1 MELFRNMVNRKL
13 TLLIILVG
21 FLSVFAQEKRDT
33 LIVPAPKYSVST
45 LPELWNQ
52 MDDIFNDPSFSNATW
67 GVLIQSLETGE
78 YFYRRNEDKLLM
90 PASSLKL
97 FTTSAAFILL
107 GPEYR
112 FTTNIY
118 KRGNIDGSILKGDI
132 IVQGRGDP
140 TISGRFYGGD
150 NLRVYNLWAD
160 SLLNLGIDEIDG
172 SIIGDDNEFDDKG
185 LGEGWAWD
193 DESYWYSAQSSAVSF
208 NDNCVD
214 LSVSVNKEK
223 RTARVSVSPNTKYIV
238 PVNEVKVVPND
249 SVTDIDVYRETG
261 TNIITV
267 SGTIKENSDTVN
279 TFCTVNNPTQYAVVV
294 LKDVLERKGIKVTG
308 FPVEVSDLTKP
319 LDYKQADLLFT
330 NYSVPLREIVK
341 VVNKNSNNFYAEQ
354 ILKTVGLEEE
364 HYGSAEKGIESEM
377 NIFRDMGI
385 NTDAFN
391 IVDGSGLSR
400 LNLVTPRQFVSL
412 LNYMFKSKHYIPF
425 YNSLPIAGVDGT
437 LIARLKNTRA
447 EDKVRAKTGYLT
459 AVRSLC
465 GYAIT
470 GDNEPMAFAIIANNF
485 NIPVKLAE
493 NIQDL
498 VCLRLANFKRK

>member
-1 MELFRNMVNRKL
+1 M
-13 TLLIILVG
+13 
-21 FLSVFAQEKRDT
+21 
-33 LIVPAPKYSVST
+33 
-45 LPELWNQ
+45 
-52 MDDIFNDPSFSNATW
+52 
-67 GVLIQSLETGE
+67 
-78 YFYRRNEDKLLM
+78 
-90 PASSLKL
+90 
-97 FTTSAAFILL
+97 
-107 GPEYR
+107 
-112 FTTNIY
+112 
-118 KRGNIDGSILKGDI
+118 
-132 IVQGRGDP
+132 
-140 TISGRFYGGD
+140 
-150 NLRVYNLWAD
+150 
-160 SLLNLGIDEIDG
+160 
-172 SIIGDDNEFDDKG
+172 
-185 LGEGWAWD
+185 
-193 DESYWYSAQSSAVSF
+193 
-208 NDNCVD
+208 
-214 LSVSVNKEK
+214 
-223 RTARVSVSPNTKYIV
+223 
-238 PVNEVKVVPND
+238 
-249 SVTDIDVYRETG
+249 
-261 TNIITV
+261 
-267 SGTIKENSDTVN
+267 
-279 TFCTVNNPTQYAVVV
+279 VV

>member
-1 MELFRNMVNRKL
+1 MVNRKL
-13 TLLIILVG
+13 TLLIIIIG

-172 SIIGDDNEFDDKG
+172 SIIGDDNEFDG
-185 LGEGWAWD
+185 
-193 DESYWYSAQSSAVSF
+193 Q
-208 NDNCVD
+208 
-214 LSVSVNKEK
+214 
-223 RTARVSVSPNTKYIV
+223 
-238 PVNEVKVVPND
+238 
-249 SVTDIDVYRETG
+249 
-261 TNIITV
+261 
-267 SGTIKENSDTVN
+267 
-279 TFCTVNNPTQYAVVV
+279 
-294 LKDVLERKGIKVTG
+294 GIRRRMG
-308 FPVEVSDLTKP
+308 
-319 LDYKQADLLFT
+319 
-330 NYSVPLREIVK
+330 
-341 VVNKNSNNFYAEQ
+341 
-354 ILKTVGLEEE
+354 VG
-364 HYGSAEKGIESEM
+364 
-377 NIFRDMGI
+377 
-385 NTDAFN
+385 
-391 IVDGSGLSR
+391 
-400 LNLVTPRQFVSL
+400 
-412 LNYMFKSKHYIPF
+412 
-425 YNSLPIAGVDGT
+425 
-437 LIARLKNTRA
+437 
-447 EDKVRAKTGYLT
+447 
-459 AVRSLC
+459 
-465 GYAIT
+465 
-470 GDNEPMAFAIIANNF
+470 
-485 NIPVKLAE
+485 
-493 NIQDL
+493 
-498 VCLRLANFKRK
+498 

>member
-1 MELFRNMVNRKL
+1 MVNRKL
-13 TLLIILVG
+13 TLVLILVG
-21 FLSVFAQEKRDT
+21 FLSVFAQEKKDT
-33 LIVPAPKYSVST
+33 LREVSPKYSFST
-45 LPELWNQ
+45 LPEFWNQ

-78 YFYRRNEDKLLM
+78 YFYKRNEDKLLM
-90 PASSLKL
+90 PASCLKL
-97 FTTSAAFILL
+97 FTTSAALNLL

-112 FTTNIY
+112 FSTNIY
-118 KRGNIDGSILKGDI
+118 KKGIIDGSILKGDI

-150 NLRVYNLWAD
+150 ILRIYNLWAD

-172 SIIGDDNEFDDKG
+172 NIVGDDNEFDDRG

-193 DESYWYSAQSSAVSF
+193 DESYWFSAQSDAISF

-214 LSVSVNKEK
+214 LSISVNREK
-223 RTARVSVSPNTKYIV
+223 RTAKISVNPNTKYVVI
-238 PVNEVKVVPND
+238 VNEVTIVPKD
-249 SVTDIDVYRETG
+249 SVTDIDVFREKG

-279 TFCTVNNPTQYAVVV
+279 TFCTINNPTQYAMVV
-294 LKDVLERKGIKVTG
+294 LKDVLEKKGIRITG
-308 FPVEVSDLTKP
+308 FPVDVGDLSNP
-319 LDYKQADLLFT
+319 LDYKQMDLLFT
-330 NYSVPLREIVK
+330 NYSVPLWEIVK

-354 ILKTVGLEEE
+354 ILKTVGLEKER
-364 HYGSAEKGIESEM
+364 YGSAEKGIASELD
-377 NIFRDMGI
+377 IFKEMGI
-385 NTDAFN
+385 NTDALN

-400 LNLVTPRQFVSL
+400 MNLVTPRHFISL
-412 LNYMFKSKHYIPF
+412 LSYMSKNKNYIPF

-437 LIARLKNTRA
+437 LISRMKNTRA
-447 EDKVRAKTGYLT
+447 EDRIRAKTGYLT

-465 GYAIT
+465 GYAFT
-470 GDNEPMAFAIIANNF
+470 GDNEHVAFAIIANNF
-485 NIPVKLAE
+485 NVPVKLAE

-498 VCLRLANFKRK
+498 VCLRLANFRRK